1 MESVLKIDP
10 ENAEAL
16 NFIGYTFADRGI
28 RLDEAEKMIKKALTL
43 KPGNVYMID
52 SLGWVYFR
60 QNRMELA
67 IKYLKEASDGLPNDA
82 TIAEHLGDA
91 YAKAG
96 RTSEAI
102 EIYRQALKLNP
113 ANGDLKKKLDELTK
127 GKIP

>member
-1 MESVLKIDP
+1 
-10 ENAEAL
+10 
-16 NFIGYTFADRGI
+16 
-28 RLDEAEKMIKKALTL
+28 
-43 KPGNVYMID
+43 
-52 SLGWVYFR
+52 
-60 QNRMELA
+60 MELA